1 MLHKII
7 SAIACAAIISSSC
20 LGASS
25 KALKITQERQA
36 KQINLSQTWDKTFKL
51 NKNVAHQKVRFI
63 NRFGITL
70 AADLYYPKNIKEGA
84 KLPAIAISGPF
95 GAVKEQ
101 SSGLYANELA
111 SRGFITLAF
120 DPSYT
125 GESGGAGGVRNVASP
140 DINTE
145 DFSAAVDFLALQ
157 SFVDS
162 DKIGILGICGFGG
175 MGVNATLRDTRI
187 KAFVGVSL
195 YDMSRSMGHGVG
207 ENGDAYGKKE
217 RKIVLN
223 YLNNARLDDIKNA
236 KYAGG
241 LHEIYVDEK
250 GVAHPEA
257 KTLLPEVLPANPRPV
272 LKQFYEYYRTPRG
285 FHERSIN
292 SNGIWNA
299 TMPLSFMSIK
309 MDDYADE
316 IDQSVLLIAGQN
328 AHSLYFSKD
337 VIAKMKGDNKE
348 LMVVKGAHHVD
359 LYDQKDK
366 IPFNKIESFYKANL
380 K

>member
-7 SAIACAAIISSSC
+7 SAAACAAIISSSC
-20 LGASS
+20 SAASS

-70 AADLYYPKNIKEGA
+70 AADLYYPKNIKDGA

-125 GESGGAGGVRNVASP
+125 GESGGAGGVANVASP

-175 MGVNATLRDTRI
+175 FALNAATIDTRI
-187 KAFVGVSL
+187 KAVVASTM
-195 YDMSRSMGHGVG
+195 YDMSRVS
-207 ENGDAYGKKE
+207 AYGYNDVMDK
-217 RKIVLN
+217 
-223 YLNNARLDDIKNA
+223 ASA
-236 KYAGG
+236 
-241 LHEIYVDEK
+241 
-250 GVAHPEA
+250 
-257 KTLLPEVLPANPRPV
+257 
-272 LKQFYEYYRTPRG
+272 
-285 FHERSIN
+285 
-292 SNGIWNA
+292 
-299 TMPLSFMSIK
+299 LS
-309 MDDYADE
+309 
-316 IDQSVLLIAGQN
+316 L
-328 AHSLYFSKD
+328 
-337 VIAKMKGDNKE
+337 E
-348 LMVVKGAHHVD
+348 LA
-359 LYDQKDK
+359 
-366 IPFNKIESFYKANL
+366 
-380 K
+380 